1 MGLFDSPT
9 HIIILLVV
17 VLLLFGSSRLP
28 GAAKALGQS
37 MNIFKRSMRHD
48 DDDQQQ
54 PGSMNYT
61 QATVMPPAPQPPAQP
76 APPAPQI
83 STPQPNPA
91 HQAQIDDLQR
101 QVADLQ
107 RASATNGNSSVSD
120 ATPSSSSN

>member
-28 GAAKALGQS
+28 GAAKALGSS
-37 MNIFKRSMRHD
+37 MNIFKRSLRTND
-48 DDDQQQ
+48 DDDQQ
-54 PGSMNYT
+54 PNGSQNFT
-61 QATVMPPAPQPPAQP
+61 QATVLPPAQPP

-83 STPQPNPA
+83 TTPQPSAA
-91 HQAQIDDLQR
+91 HQAQIDELQR

-107 RASATNGNSSVSD
+107 RSAAASGNSPVSD
-120 ATPSSSSN
+120 STPSSSSN

>member
-28 GAAKALGQS
+28 GAAKALGSS
-37 MNIFKRSMRHD
+37 MNIFKRSLRTND
-48 DDDQQQ
+48 DDDQQPNGNQ
-54 PGSMNYT
+54 NFT
-61 QATVMPPAPQPPAQP
+61 QATVLPPAQQP

-83 STPQPNPA
+83 TTPPPSTA

-107 RASATNGNSSVSD
+107 RSSAASGTSPVSD
-120 ATPSSSSN
+120 SAPSSSSN

>member
-17 VLLLFGSSRLP
+17 ILLLFGSSRLP

-37 MNIFKRSMRHD
+37 MNIFKKSIRSDED
-48 DDDQQQ
+48 DEQQ
-54 PGSMNYT
+54 PGVNPTFT
-61 QATVMPPAPQPPAQP
+61 QATVVPPAQPQPP

-83 STPQPNPA
+83 SAQQTDPA
-91 HQAQIDDLQR
+91 HQAQIDELQR

-107 RASATNGNSSVSD
+107 RATASSNSPVSD
-120 ATPSSSSN
+120 AAPSSSSN

>member
-37 MNIFKRSMRHD
+37 MNIFKRSMRSNID
-48 DDDQQQ
+48 DDDQQ
-54 PGSMNYT
+54 PGNQSFT
-61 QATVMPPAPQPPAQP
+61 QATILPPAQQQ
-76 APPAPQI
+76 APPAPQL
-83 STPQPNPA
+83 SAQQPSPA
-91 HQAQIDDLQR
+91 HQAQIDELQR

-107 RASATNGNSSVSD
+107 RSAAGNGNSSVSD
-120 ATPSSSSN
+120 STPSSSSN

>member
-1 MGLFDSPT
+1 MGLLDSPT

-37 MNIFKRSMRHD
+37 MNIFKKSMRHD
-48 DDDQQQ
+48 EDDDQQ
-54 PGSMNYT
+54 PGGNPNYT
-61 QATVMPPAPQPPAQP
+61 QATVLPPAQQAAQP
-76 APPAPQI
+76 APQLSAQ
-83 STPQPNPA
+83 QPTPA

-107 RASATNGNSSVSD
+107 RAATTNGNSPVSD
-120 ATPSSSSN
+120 STPSSSN

>member
-37 MNIFKRSMRHD
+37 MNIFKKSMRHD
-48 DDDQQQ
+48 EDDEQQQ
-54 PGSMNYT
+54 GGNPNFT
-61 QATVMPPAPQPPAQP
+61 QATVLPPAPPPPVQP
-76 APPAPQI
+76 
-83 STPQPNPA
+83 TPQLSVQQTGPA

-107 RASATNGNSSVSD
+107 RTAAANGNSPVSD
-120 ATPSSSSN
+120 STPSSSN

>member
-28 GAAKALGQS
+28 GAARALGQS
-37 MNIFKRSMRHD
+37 MNIFKRSIHSD
-48 DDDQQQ
+48 EDDQQ
-54 PGSMNYT
+54 PSGSSNFT
-61 QATVMPPAPQPPAQP
+61 QATVLPQAQTGQSAPQLSAQ
-76 APPAPQI
+76 
-83 STPQPNPA
+83 QPSPA

-107 RASATNGNSSVSD
+107 RSAAGSGSAPVSD
-120 ATPSSSSN
+120 STPSSSSN